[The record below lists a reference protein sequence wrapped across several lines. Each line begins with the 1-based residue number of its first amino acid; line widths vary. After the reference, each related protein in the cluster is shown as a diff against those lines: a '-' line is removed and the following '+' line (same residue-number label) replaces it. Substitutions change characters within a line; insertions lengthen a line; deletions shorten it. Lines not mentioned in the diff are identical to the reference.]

1 MTVEE
6 MEDLLDRLGIDVIRI
21 NGSEI
26 QGHCPGHLKRTGK
39 EDHNPSWWINSD
51 TGAHIC
57 FSCGFKGGVT
67 SLIEFIQ
74 GIDFE
79 SAKQWI
85 TDGVELSRALD
96 KATKKQPVLKEVVNI
111 SEANLAAF
119 VDPPAEQLMA
129 RGITLEAALHYGIR
143 WDRLKR
149 CWILPIRDPLSG
161 KLWGWQEKGTNRYF
175 RNYPTGVNKSLT
187 AFGYGQYSGGP
198 MVVVESPLDVARMA
212 SVGLFGGIATYGSAV
227 SKTQVNLIRGAE
239 AVVVAMD
246 NDDAGRE
253 SSKAMLEWSVR
264 LGFEVRFFDYS
275 GIDVKDI
282 GGMSKAEIYK
292 GIENAKHSIYGDRA
306 LT

>member
-6 MEDLLDRLGIDVIRI
+6 MEDLLDRLGIEVIRI

-26 QGHCPGHLKRTGK
+26 QGHCPGHLKRTGR
-39 EDHNPSWWINSD
+39 EDNNPSWWINSD

-79 SAKQWI
+79 SAKQWM

-143 WDRLKR
+143 WDLIKR

-175 RNYPTGVNKSLT
+175 RNYPTGVNKSLA
-187 AFGYGQYSGGP
+187 AFGYGQYSGGT

-212 SVGLFGGIATYGSAV
+212 SVGLLGGIATYGSAV

-239 AVVVAMD
+239 AIVVAMD

-253 SSKAMLEWSVR
+253 SSKAMLEWSTR

-292 GIENAKHSIYGDRA
+292 GVENAKHSIYGERA

>member
-1 MTVEE
+1 MTVED
-6 MEDLLDRLGIDVIRI
+6 MEDLLDRLGIEVIRI

-26 QGHCPGHLKRTGK
+26 QANCPGHLKRVGR
-39 EDHNPSWWINSD
+39 EDNNPSWWINSD

-57 FSCGFKGGVT
+57 FSCGFKGSVT

-79 SAKQWI
+79 SAKQWM
-85 TDGVELSRALD
+85 TDGVELTRALD
-96 KATKKQPVLKEVVNI
+96 KATKKQPVLKEVVDI

-119 VDPPAEQLMA
+119 VEPPVEQLKG
-129 RGITLEAALHYGIR
+129 RGITPEAAAHYGVK
-143 WDRLKR
+143 WDLLKR

-187 AFGYGQYSGGP
+187 AFGYGQYQGGP
-198 MVVVESPLDVARMA
+198 MVVVESPLDVARMG

-227 SKTQVNLIRGAE
+227 SKTQINLIRGAE
-239 AVVVAMD
+239 AVIVAMD
-246 NDDAGRE
+246 NDEAGRE
-253 SSKAMLEWSVR
+253 SSKAILEWSVR

-282 GGMSKAEIYK
+282 GGMSRAEIFR
-292 GIENAKHSIYGDRA
+292 GIEKAKHSIYGEKA
-306 LT
+306 LS